1 MDFSWSDPA
10 VEIRRQA
17 RRFLETHLPDE
28 MADAVYRSGVFHD
41 AGFARALAQRGW
53 LPRGSGDRQ
62 GDALDLE
69 TAFALEDE
77 LSKAESPTYALAT
90 TMMVVRVLA
99 ATGSSELKTQIIP
112 AAVAGESTI
121 ALGLSEPEAGSDVAA
136 VRTRARRDGGEWVI
150 DGQKMF
156 TTNGHVTDYVFL
168 LARTNPDVANHRGLT
183 TFLMPLD
190 TPGIQAQAVYTLSGE
205 RTNIMYY
212 DGVRLDDRWR
222 IGAVDDGWGVLMIF
236 LQDEHSA
243 GFSAHLARLLEE
255 TEAWARTPV
264 PGGHE
269 AEPVPGGATLPI
281 EDPEV
286 QERLARAAAD
296 LEVSQLLEQR
306 AMWLTSIGEVPVAE
320 GPMAKLF
327 GTEALVRQAEE
338 LNELVGPDALRSRL
352 DPTALRRGLIEHALR
367 FSLGTTIYAGTSE
380 IQRNIIAQRACG
392 LPR

>member
-1 MDFSWSDPA
+1 MTVDFSPSAEA
-10 VEIRRQA
+10 VDIRRQA
-17 RRFLETHLPDE
+17 RQFLESHLPEDLAE
-28 MADAVYRSGVFHD
+28 AVYRSGVSHEP
-41 AGFARALAQRGW
+41 AFARALAERGW
-53 LPRGSGDRQ
+53 LPRGSGDRE

-69 TAFALEDE
+69 TAAALEDE
-77 LSKAESPTYALAT
+77 LSKAEAPTYALAT
-90 TMMVVRVLA
+90 TMMVVRVLTA
-99 ATGSSELKTQIIP
+99 VGSPELKAEVVPTALTGQR
-112 AAVAGESTI
+112 TI

-136 VRTRARRDGGEWVI
+136 VRTRARRDGTEWVV

-168 LARTNPDVANHRGLT
+168 LARTNPDVPNHRGLT
-183 TFLMPLD
+183 TFLVPLD

-222 IGAVDDGWGVLMIF
+222 IGEVDDGWGVLMLF

-243 GFSAHLARLLEE
+243 GFSAHLARLLDE
-255 TEAWARTPV
+255 TEAWAHDPAGDGTR
-264 PGGHE
+264 
-269 AEPVPGGATLPI
+269 PI
-281 EDPEV
+281 DDPDV
-286 QERLARAAAD
+286 AERLARAATD

-306 AMWLTSIGEVPVAE
+306 STWLTTIGQVPVAE

-327 GTEALVRQAEE
+327 GTEALVRQAEQ
-338 LNELVGPDALRSRL
+338 LTELVGPDALRSRL
-352 DPTALRRGLIEHALR
+352 DPTAVRGGIIEHSLR